1 MAVTLRVDGPV
12 ATITLDD
19 GKANAIGL
27 DLLRALDDAM
37 ATAAND
43 AHAVVIAGRPGRFS
57 AGFDLAAM
65 TSSAESMRE
74 LVTAGAQSLLRI
86 FTCPIP
92 VVAACTGHAL
102 AAGALLLLV
111 SDRRIGADGPF
122 KVGLNEVAIGMPLP
136 IFAVELARYRMPPSA
151 FDGALLGETME
162 PSAAVAAGYLDRVVA
177 PDEVLAAA
185 AAEAERLSTLRRGAV
200 EGSKLRARGE
210 LVARVLPG
218 VADDLASVTTPVS

>member
-1 MAVTLRVDGPV
+1 M

-27 DLLRALDDAM
+27 DLLGALDDAM
-37 ATAAND
+37 AKAVEE

-65 TSSAESMRE
+65 TSSTASMRA
-74 LVTAGAQSLLRI
+74 LVTAGAESLLRI

-136 IFAVELARYRMPPSA
+136 TFAVELARYRMPPSA

-162 PSAAVAAGYLDRVVA
+162 PAAAVAAGYLDRVVA
-177 PDEVLAAA
+177 PDDVLAEAS
-185 AAEAERLSTLRRGAV
+185 AEAEKLSVLRRAAV
-200 EGSKLRARGE
+200 DGSKQRARGE
-210 LVARVLPG
+210 LVAKVLPG
-218 VADDLASVTTPVS
+218 IAADLASVTTPER

>member
-1 MAVTLRVDGPV
+1 M

-27 DLLRALDDAM
+27 ALLSELDEAM
-37 ATAAND
+37 ATAAAD

-65 TSSAESMRE
+65 TSSTETMRE
-74 LVTAGAQSLLRI
+74 LVQAGAESLLRI

-111 SDRRIGADGPF
+111 SDRRIGADGDF
-122 KVGLNEVAIGMPLP
+122 KIGLNEVAIGMPLP
-136 IFAVELARYRMPPSA
+136 VFGVELARYRMPPSA
-151 FDGALLGETME
+151 FDGAILGETMA
-162 PSAAVAAGYLDRVVA
+162 PAAAVAAGYLDRVVPA
-177 PDEVLAAA
+177 DDVLAEA
-185 AAEAERLSTLRRGAV
+185 AAEAERLSALRGAAV
-200 EGSKLRARGE
+200 DGTKQRARGE

-218 VADDLASVTTPVS
+218 IAADLVSVTTPAR